1 MPRNE
6 DILPEEDE
14 LMDRCLEFTGL
25 ITHRS
30 MKEERDALFQFIAQ
44 ASRLRAE
51 KEMYLYGYTKYPVLP
66 MVVPLVR
73 LINQSMIYSGE
84 QELFVNKVLE
94 VLKDKKT
101 VSIGGS
107 RYA

>member
-6 DILPEEDE
+6 NVLPEEDE
-14 LMDRCLEFTGL
+14 LMDRCLEFTSL
-25 ITHRS
+25 ITHKS
-30 MKEERDALFQFIAQ
+30 MKDERDALFQFIAQ

-51 KEMYLYGYTKYPVLP
+51 KEINLYGYTKYPVLP
-66 MVVPLVR
+66 MVVPLSR
-73 LINQSMIYSGE
+73 LKNQSMIYSGE
-84 QELFVNKVLE
+84 QELFVNKILE

-101 VSIGGS
+101 VSMGGS